1 MPEWL
6 DVASVTDLLRT
17 SVRLTI
23 PIAFAAVGGVICER
37 GGVYN
42 VGIEGMM
49 LSGAFGA
56 ALGTF
61 LFGNPIMGV
70 LVGVLIGAFGG
81 AVLAILAVRMNVN
94 QIVCGIAINLV
105 AAGLTAFLARLIF
118 GLDATTN
125 SLPGFGAWAIPGLAQ
140 IPVIGPVLFN
150 QDPLIY
156 LLYLLVP
163 AFYWLLYRSGWGLE
177 VRATG
182 ENPGAAD
189 SAGVP
194 VYSVRII
201 CVIISGAMAGLG
213 GAYIVVSQVFIF
225 SEHMSAGKGFI
236 ALAAISLGRW
246 DPIGALLASW
256 FFGLCDALQLR
267 LQFANPGVP
276 YQIFT
281 ALPYVASILALVGL
295 YGRVRPPAAVGTP
308 YRRESKT

>member
-1 MPEWL
+1 MADWL
-6 DVASVTDLLRT
+6 DLGFITDLLRT
-17 SVRLTI
+17 SVRLTV
-23 PIAFAAVGGVICER
+23 PIAFAALGGVICER

-42 VGIEGMM
+42 IGIEGMM

-61 LFGNPIMGV
+61 LTGEPLAGV
-70 LVGVLIGAFGG
+70 LVGVLIGMLGG
-81 AVLAILAVRMNVN
+81 AVLAILAVRLNVN

-105 AAGLTAFLARLIF
+105 AIGLTAFLARLIF
-118 GLDATTN
+118 GLDATTQQ
-125 SLPGFGAWAIPGLAQ
+125 LPGFSSWAVPGLAQ
-140 IPVIGPVLFN
+140 IPVLGPVLFD

-156 LLYLLVP
+156 LLYVLVP
-163 AFYWLLYRSGWGLE
+163 AFFWLLYRSGWGLE

-194 VYSVRII
+194 VYSVRIL
-201 CVIISGAMAGLG
+201 CVLISGGMAGLG
-213 GAYIVVSQVFIF
+213 GAYIVVSQVFVF

-236 ALAAISLGRW
+236 ALAAIILGRW
-246 DPIGALLASW
+246 DPIGAVLASW
-256 FFGLCDALQLR
+256 FFGFCDALQLR